1 MPHALDNL
9 LDVRKDAQALSNT
22 SLATALLRDTGD
34 SDAALMVKNVLA
46 AEAVSRGLDAD
57 DPAIDF
63 PAVMLA
69 CGEADHGVIGLLP
82 EAMREKAMG
91 AVVAGSPLPLEV
103 LVANHGFEMRLQPQ
117 DDVEMPSITN
127 RVRRVVERVL
137 GNAPS
142 APVEDDAIVTK
153 AETFS
158 VPVGVQKA
166 ATRAREWM
174 RENADHPGATING
187 AIRANQLASG
197 EPISLATVEKM
208 YGFFASYAPDRET
221 TGFLYG
227 ESEYPSAAR
236 VAWDSWGGDAAANWV
251 VESFQK
257 DAMVDSEYDPMPLF
271 NERQKAMYSAYE
283 TIDGLLGPWNA
294 GSGADGAHYMEDNPF
309 AETGMMCANC
319 AMYKSPGGC
328 EILDQPVNAM
338 GVCKLWIIPESLI
351 GDSKDVSKYNRAHDK
366 GGRFAPRPGGGTP
379 GDKVGAIIG
388 RIEHGQGA
396 DIEPGQVGEAFSRMA
411 RGQSHPDVTELS
423 VAGTHVF
430 GQDGLGYSRPDMPQI
445 PESKRGAFMGHL
457 NARGITTIEERV
469 NPQDLNPVQSEIS
482 GRTSGRIYEEFKAAG
497 HVDESQRII
506 ISKDNYV
513 IDGHHTWAASTAYSF
528 EKPDLTIPVYRVN
541 ADHDTTLREA
551 HAFADR
557 IGSPRQAFTGGDI
570 IEKFNRHHDR
580 RGRFASAPGTAL
592 GGVRAYG
599 SYTIGGRETA
609 PEATFAIDGPIRGAT
624 GGFHAGIPTK
634 ISAKD
639 SPIGEDLSPQHSIWH
654 HMEKNPD
661 YSGKPGE
668 SKYRITPERTKQHQ
682 KIIDDAVK
690 SVPRAKKGER
700 LDFVMLGG
708 GPASGKS
715 HGLKHGAFPG
725 VRTKDKAVH
734 INADDVKG
742 QLPEFDALRFSA
754 QRYEHEG
761 AAGFVHE
768 ESSYLAKQMQKKAF
782 ATRRH
787 VVLDGTGDSSPESLG
802 KKITQARDAGYYV
815 RAAYATV
822 PTNMA
827 WDRARKRA
835 TGTEKRF
842 VKESIVRGT
851 HKSVSQTLPEA
862 VRRSWFDDVTLS
874 DTSAE
879 TPRTILTQVRG
890 QDAVIVDPKGYQDFL
905 AKGNE

>member
-1 MPHALDNL
+1 MPHVLEDIL
-9 LDVRKDAQALSNT
+9 RVREEARSLNDQALVGAILRPVDST
-22 SLATALLRDTGD
+22 TETAYV
-34 SDAALMVKNVLA
+34 VKNLLA

-57 DPAIDF
+57 DPSISF
-63 PAVMLA
+63 PSVMLA
-69 CGEADHGVIGLLP
+69 CGEADHSVVSYLP
-82 EAMREKAMG
+82 EQMRDRVMENIVKG
-91 AVVAGSPLPLEV
+91 THVPLEIV
-103 LVANHGFEMRLQPQ
+103 VANHGFELRLQSTEKAAGDSLSDRLERTVKRVFSRSEPET
-117 DDVEMPSITN
+117 VE
-127 RVRRVVERVL
+127 
-137 GNAPS
+137 
-142 APVEDDAIVTK
+142 K
-153 AETFS
+153 AETYSPPNGARAAARRALKWIENGEAGGGFTMTGRVRATQLANGESVSLDTVKRMHSFFS
-158 VPVGVQKA
+158 RHAVDKA
-166 ATRAREWM
+166 ATGF
-174 RENADHPGATING
+174 H
-187 AIRANQLASG
+187 LG
-197 EPISLATVEKM
+197 EK
-208 YGFFASYAPDRET
+208 D
-221 TGFLYG
+221 
-227 ESEYPSAAR
+227 YPSPGR
-236 VAWDSWGGDAAANWV
+236 VAWDAWGGDAGARWAANIAGEV
-251 VESFQK
+251 TK
-257 DAMVDSEYDPMPLF
+257 DGSGEYADGMLMP
-271 NERQKAMYSAYE
+271 RQQLMYQAYE
-283 TIDGLLGPWNA
+283 QIDEMLGPWNG
-294 GSGADGAHYMEDNPF
+294 GSGADGAHYMEENPF
-309 AETGMMCANC
+309 AEKGMMCGNC
-319 AMYKSPGGC
+319 LFYKVPGAC
-328 EILDQPVNAM
+328 HIVNQPVNPM
-338 GVCKLWIIPESLI
+338 GVCKLWIIPESII
-351 GDSKDVSKYNRAHDK
+351 GDSEDVSKYNRAHDHT
-366 GGRFAPRPGGGTP
+366 GRFSARPGAGSTP
-379 GDKVGAIIG
+379 GDKVGSIIG

-430 GQDGLGYSRPDMPQI
+430 GADGLGYRREDMPQI
-445 PESKRGAFMGHL
+445 PESKRAAFMGHL
-457 NARGITTIEERV
+457 NTRGITTVEERV
-469 NPQDLNPVQSEIS
+469 NPQELNPVQSEIS

-541 ADHDTTLREA
+541 ANHDVALREA

-557 IGSPRQAFTGGDI
+557 IGSPRQAFTGEDI
-570 IEKFNRHHDR
+570 IQKFNRHHDR

-599 SYTIGGRETA
+599 SYTIGGKETA
-609 PEATFAIDGPIRGAT
+609 PEAHLAITSPIKGAT

-639 SPIGEDLSPQHSIWH
+639 SPIGEDLDPQHSIWH
-654 HMEKNPD
+654 HLEKNPD

-668 SKYRITPERTKQHQ
+668 SKYRVTPEREAFHQ
-682 KIIDDAVK
+682 KMIDDHIRA
-690 SVPRAKKGER
+690 VPRAKKGER

-725 VRTKDKAVH
+725 VRTKEEAVH
-734 INADDVKG
+734 INADDVKS

-754 QRYEHEG
+754 QRFEHEA

-768 ESSYLAKQMQKKAF
+768 ESSYLAKRMQKKAF

-802 KKITQARDAGYYV
+802 KKITQAREAGYYV

-827 WDRARKRA
+827 WERAVKRA
-835 TGTEKRF
+835 KGPEKRF

-851 HKSVSQTLPEA
+851 HKSVSETLPVA
-862 VRRSWFDDVTLS
+862 ISKGWFDDVTLS
-874 DTSAE
+874 DTSSR